1 MTTYNN
7 KTILLIGGQNL
18 IDAPLVQRFLEGGAK
33 EVRVLG
39 SSETAMQSLRE
50 ELLPET
56 CNLNLETKKRLRF
69 YVGDMSDNTYLEE
82 AMSGTDFVLFI
93 PAIPRPFDCGVV
105 HVATDCKV
113 KKLVVIS
120 PNRQEP
126 LEKMS
131 DMLAALM
138 ETVVLA
144 EGRYLGK
151 DSSVTICCS
160 RINGNLRDL
169 ADHAFEKAVNGDLF
183 VQTHEGINRFPCE
196 NYEMQRN

>member
-1 MTTYNN
+1 
-7 KTILLIGGQNL
+7 
-18 IDAPLVQRFLEGGAK
+18 
-33 EVRVLG
+33 
-39 SSETAMQSLRE
+39 
-50 ELLPET
+50 
-56 CNLNLETKKRLRF
+56 
-69 YVGDMSDNTYLEE
+69 
-82 AMSGTDFVLFI
+82 MSGADYVLFI
-93 PAIPRPFDCGVV
+93 PSVPRLFDCEVAPAVTTINFLETVTGVV

-113 KKLVVIS
+113 NKLVVIS
-120 PNRQEP
+120 PDRHEH
-126 LEKMS
+126 LEKMP
-131 DMLAALM
+131 DMLVALM
-138 ETVVLA
+138 GIVVLA